1 MRLFFCDFFCENHI
15 FFFYFCKRCG
25 IIYLSVLSGQKIP
38 LLLLVM
44 EVFMKLVLEKLK
56 IDLQEK
62 LDSEEIIVDDV
73 TFEEKGKYHFLTV
86 TLDKI
91 GGIDLETIVDATK
104 IVNEVVDK
112 ADITDDS
119 YILDV
124 VSKERGE

>member
-15 FFFYFCKRCG
+15 FFFYFCKSCG

-38 LLLLVM
+38 LLL
-44 EVFMKLVLEKLK
+44 LVLEKLK

>member
-1 MRLFFCDFFCENHI
+1 
-15 FFFYFCKRCG
+15 
-25 IIYLSVLSGQKIP
+25 
-38 LLLLVM
+38 
-44 EVFMKLVLEKLK
+44 MKLVLEKLK
-56 IDLQEK
+56 IDLQER
-62 LDSEEIIVDDV
+62 LDSEEVIVDDV
-73 TFEEKGKYHFLTV
+73 TFEEKGKYHFLTI

-119 YILDV
+119 YTLDV

>member
-1 MRLFFCDFFCENHI
+1 
-15 FFFYFCKRCG
+15 
-25 IIYLSVLSGQKIP
+25 
-38 LLLLVM
+38 
-44 EVFMKLVLEKLK
+44 MKLVLEKLK
-56 IDLQEK
+56 IDLQER
-62 LDSEEIIVDDV
+62 LDGEEIIVDDV
-73 TFEEKGKYHFLTV
+73 TFEEKGKYKFLTV

>member
-1 MRLFFCDFFCENHI
+1 
-15 FFFYFCKRCG
+15 
-25 IIYLSVLSGQKIP
+25 
-38 LLLLVM
+38 M

-56 IDLQEK
+56 IDLQER
-62 LDSEEIIVDDV
+62 LDSEEIIVDDI

>member
-1 MRLFFCDFFCENHI
+1 
-15 FFFYFCKRCG
+15 
-25 IIYLSVLSGQKIP
+25 
-38 LLLLVM
+38 
-44 EVFMKLVLEKLK
+44 MKLVLEKLK
-56 IDLQEK
+56 IDLQES
-62 LDSEEIIVDDV
+62 LVSGEILVDDV

>member
-1 MRLFFCDFFCENHI
+1 
-15 FFFYFCKRCG
+15 
-25 IIYLSVLSGQKIP
+25 
-38 LLLLVM
+38 
-44 EVFMKLVLEKLK
+44 MKLVLEKLK
-56 IDLQEK
+56 IDLQER

-73 TFEEKGKYHFLTV
+73 TFEEKGKYHFLAV

>member
-1 MRLFFCDFFCENHI
+1 
-15 FFFYFCKRCG
+15 
-25 IIYLSVLSGQKIP
+25 
-38 LLLLVM
+38 
-44 EVFMKLVLEKLK
+44 MKLVLEKLK
-56 IDLQEK
+56 IDLQER
-62 LDSEEIIVDDV
+62 LDSDEIIVDDV

>member
-1 MRLFFCDFFCENHI
+1 
-15 FFFYFCKRCG
+15 
-25 IIYLSVLSGQKIP
+25 
-38 LLLLVM
+38 
-44 EVFMKLVLEKLK
+44 MKVVLEKLK
-56 IDLQEK
+56 IDLQER
-62 LDSEEIIVDDV
+62 LDGEEIIVDDV